1 MSGCL
6 VVALI
11 SAMVLPFLLLFCILT
26 DKIKKLDDDAA
37 LDDDGL

>member
-1 MSGCL
+1 MT
-6 VVALI
+6 I
-11 SAMVLPFLLLFCILT
+11 SLLLLLFCILT

>member
-1 MSGCL
+1 MT
-6 VVALI
+6 I
-11 SAMVLPFLLLFCILT
+11 SLLLLGFCIFT

>member
-1 MSGCL
+1 MTLS
-6 VVALI
+6 
-11 SAMVLPFLLLFCILT
+11 LLLLLGFCIFT